1 MLKRT
6 KDNEGLVMP
15 GRKRRSLKSSSHALT
30 SCDSASL
37 EDTDAEM
44 LDDNS
49 QDDMAEEGAI
59 CYGAVSLQL
68 IL

>member
-6 KDNEGLVMP
+6 KDNAGLLMP
-15 GRKRRSLKSSSHALT
+15 GGKRRFLASSSRALT
-30 SCDSASL
+30 SCDSACL
-37 EDTDAEM
+37 EDMDAEL

-49 QDDMAEEGAI
+49 QDDMAEEGVV
-59 CYGAVSLQL
+59 CYGAVSLKL